1 MRGSSLKQRYSLHQ
15 LGWQPFYQQ
24 QLSLEEYE
32 QTKCARIM
40 AHHRSEYVAQTET
53 DSVSLPIT
61 KSLPTMTV
69 GDWVLLDSESHFIR
83 QLDRQSLFSRKSAG
97 TQIKQQH
104 ISANIDTLF
113 IVSSLNQDFNLSR
126 LERYLALANDADV
139 ESVVVLTKTDL
150 CQDTVD
156 KTAQVQ
162 ALDPLLTVLAVN
174 GLLNLASETLSPWC
188 KTGKTVSFVGSSG
201 VGKSTLINRL
211 LGKEAV
217 LTQGIRQD
225 DEKGKHTTTSRSL
238 YISEDKGVII
248 DTPGM
253 RELQLI
259 GCEDGIQNTFAD
271 IESLAKQCRFNNCE
285 HVDEPNCAVLKAL
298 EEGKLESRRLN
309 NYQKLIREQAH
320 NNASLKQK
328 REKGKQLSKMYK
340 RVLTESVNIKRGY

>member
-1 MRGSSLKQRYSLHQ
+1 MNQNYSLRQ
-15 LGWQPFYQQ
+15 LGWQPYYQQ

-32 QTKCARIM
+32 QTNCARIT
-40 AHHRSEYVAQTET
+40 AHHRSEYVAQLE
-53 DSVSLPIT
+53 SQRIALPIT
-61 KSLPTMTV
+61 NNLPSMTV
-69 GDWVLLDSESHFIR
+69 GDWVLLDSDNRFIR
-83 QLDRQSLFSRKSAG
+83 QLDRQSLFSRKGAG
-97 TQIKQQH
+97 SQIKQQH

-126 LERYLALANDADV
+126 LERYLALAHDAEV
-139 ESVVVLTKTDL
+139 EPVVVLTKTDL
-150 CQDTVD
+150 CQDAAD

-162 ALDPLLTVLAVN
+162 ALDPLLMVIAVN
-174 GLLNLASETLSPWC
+174 GLLDQTAEALSPWC

-211 LGKEAV
+211 LGEEI
-217 LTQGIRQD
+217 TFTNGIREED
-225 DEKGKHTTTSRSL
+225 DKGKHTTTSRSL

-271 IESLAKQCRFNNCE
+271 IQALANQCRFNDCH
-285 HVDEPNCAVLKAL
+285 HVDEPNCAVLQAIAKGEL
-298 EEGKLESRRLN
+298 DSRRLN
-309 NYQKLIREQAH
+309 NYQKLSREQAH
-320 NNASLKQK
+320 NNASLKQQK
-328 REKGKQLSKMYK
+328 DKGKQLSKMYK